1 MLACTRVLECTR
13 VPVHVYSSVVHVYRC
28 TCTRVYTCT
37 IPVPRYRYRYDDVPN
52 PELYLILKGSMLLQ
66 YWYCNIAILEC
77 PRVLEY
83 RYSSSVRT
91 RVLILECMHVH
102 VRVPPVPA
110 TLCHIAGKRKKKHHA
125 RQCCNTGIVSINV
138 KTWTTWIASLWF
150 YPTSSFKTNTV
161 AGSSPK
167 KLRLLYSKSIT

>member
-1 MLACTRVLECTR
+1 MHFVPSEKYKSTRVVRVHVRTR
-13 VPVHVYSSVVHVYRC
+13 VACYRYSSV
-28 TCTRVYTCT
+28 RV
-37 IPVPRYRYRYDDVPN
+37 YRYDDVPN

-150 YPTSSFKTNTV
+150 WHTAPWHPTSSFKTNTV